1 MTLFEAIWYDPQES
15 SWFEKKG
22 AARMH
27 ISHES
32 QDAPD
37 SLAPTTD
44 YFKLGLD
51 LLSEVQKTIGDSRL
65 KALRFSIG
73 NRFVRDIRI
82 SRATMVVSILIV
94 IFAILITNLKVEIV
108 KEPYQSPDDAA
119 VASGEPS

>member
-1 MTLFEAIWYDPQES
+1 LTLFEA
-15 SWFEKKG
+15 
-22 AARMH
+22 
-27 ISHES
+27 